1 MNNGP
6 VLFLGLFVAMAC
18 SWLSFVMG
26 PQLQIGDMRP
36 TTNMVVGASGQIY
49 PHAEPGTAHQGA
61 EIYRA
66 DGCASCHTQQVRPR
80 DLGSDIALGWGVR
93 RSTGYDYLFDQPV
106 LLGTQRVGPDLAN
119 AGRRMDAAAV
129 LLRLYEP
136 RAITPKSIMPP
147 FPFLFEKRKIEGV
160 PSDDALQLPPAF
172 APAPGYE
179 IVPRPEARALATY
192 VTSLRQDGYL
202 FEAPPPPGLM
212 GKTNAPAPAAAPTN
226 SAAPA
231 SAPTNSAAPA
241 AAPTNSPAK

>member
-6 VLFLGLFVAMAC
+6 LLFLGLFAAMAC

-49 PHAEPGTAHQGA
+49 PNAEPGTAHQGA

-66 DGCASCHTQQVRPR
+66 NGCASCHTQQVRPR
-80 DLGSDIALGWGVR
+80 SLGSDINRGWGIR

-106 LLGTQRVGPDLAN
+106 LLGSQRVGPDLAN

-136 RAITPKSIMPP
+136 RAVTPKSIMPP
-147 FPFLFEKRKIEGV
+147 YPFLFEQREIQGA
-160 PSDDALQLPPAF
+160 PSADALQLPPAF
-172 APAPGYE
+172 APPPGYE
-179 IVPRPEARALATY
+179 IVPRPEARALAAY
-192 VTSLRQDGYL
+192 VTSLHQDGYL
-202 FEAPPPPGLM
+202 FEAPPPPQPA
-212 GKTNAPAPAAAPTN
+212 TNAPAPAT
-226 SAAPA
+226 APA
-231 SAPTNSAAPA
+231 
-241 AAPTNSPAK
+241 NSPVK